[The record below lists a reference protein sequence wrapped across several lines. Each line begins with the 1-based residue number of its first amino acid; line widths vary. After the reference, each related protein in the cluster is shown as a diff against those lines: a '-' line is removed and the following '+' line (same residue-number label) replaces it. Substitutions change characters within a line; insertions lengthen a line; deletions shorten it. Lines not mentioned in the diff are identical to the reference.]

1 MTKTVSCRLSV
12 EMHGKL
18 LDKCNDKGMTVND
31 FVKVLVESTLV
42 ESKNASFEAN
52 QSIERT
58 SKVSET
64 EQHDDPI
71 GRSSL
76 ESQICGLNK
85 LIYKILDN
93 ISERIHKF
101 FTWQDVVKCK
111 DCGKVIGVYGVG
123 YGTEEEIKELEEE
136 LRFKHIH

>member
-18 LDKCNDKGMTVND
+18 LGKCNDKGMTVND
-31 FVKVLVESTLV
+31 FVKVLVESALV

-52 QSIERT
+52 QSIERI

-76 ESQICGLNK
+76 ES
-85 LIYKILDN
+85 
-93 ISERIHKF
+93 
-101 FTWQDVVKCK
+101 
-111 DCGKVIGVYGVG
+111 
-123 YGTEEEIKELEEE
+123 
-136 LRFKHIH
+136 